1 MQNKAMNSPDPHEPV
16 PPSSR
21 APETYPAPAQAWYLV
36 GVLMVLYVFSFID
49 RQILGLLVDPI
60 KREFGVSD
68 TQVGLLQG
76 LTFAVFYCV
85 LGIPAGWLV
94 DRFSRRWIVAIG
106 VFLWSIAATACG
118 LAAGF
123 WQLVAAR
130 MGVGVGE
137 AALSPSAY
145 SLIGDAFPRAR
156 LGRALGVYNMGIPIG
171 SGLALIL
178 GGLVVNAVST
188 SDAAYVLPLVG
199 EVRSWQMVFI
209 VTGLPGVLLCL
220 LMFTVR
226 DPPRRGLLMAGGDT
240 PRHVSM
246 RETLRFVWDRVDFF
260 GPFFVAVG
268 LLSIIGYGFLGWL
281 PTALHRRFDVP
292 VGDVAIMNGVFTLVL
307 NTTGIFLAGRIADAL
322 AGRGVGDAAMRVCLV
337 IAVSNTL
344 WGTLGPLMPT
354 LGSAYVLLAFLAC
367 TMSAYTAMAPLAINM
382 ITPNQMRGQV
392 AALYLLVNNLIGL
405 GLGPTLMPL
414 VSDYLLDDPGKVYQA
429 MAIVT
434 AACGALAAALYA
446 WICPRYARLVKE
458 AAAWN

>member
-1 MQNKAMNSPDPHEPV
+1 MSPNPQFQAVDT
-16 PPSSR
+16 R
-21 APETYPAPAQAWYLV
+21 RAWYLV

-49 RQILGLLVDPI
+49 RQILGLLVEPI

-76 LTFAVFYCV
+76 LTFAVFYCT

-118 LAAGF
+118 MAASF

-145 SLIGDAFPRAR
+145 SLIGDAFPRER

-188 SDAAYVLPLVG
+188 SDAVHVLPVLG

-226 DPPRRGLLMAGGDT
+226 EPPRRGLLMAEGET

-246 RETLRFVWDRVDFF
+246 GETLRFVWDRIGFF

-268 LLSIIGYGFLGWL
+268 LLSIIGYGLLGWL
-281 PTALHRRFDVP
+281 PTAFHRRFDVP
-292 VGDVAIMNGVFTLVL
+292 VGDVAIVNGVFTLVL
-307 NTTGIFLAGRIADAL
+307 NTAGIFLSGRIADGL
-322 AGRGVGDAAMRVCLV
+322 SGRGVVDAAMRICLV
-337 IAVSNTL
+337 IAVLNTL
-344 WGTLGPLMPT
+344 WGTVGPLMPT
-354 LGSAYVLLAFLAC
+354 LGGAYVLLALMAC
-367 TMSAYTAMAPLAINM
+367 TMSVYTAMAPLAINLV
-382 ITPNQMRGQV
+382 TPNQMRGQV
-392 AALYLLVNNLIGL
+392 AALYLLMNNMIGL
-405 GLGPTLMPL
+405 GLGPTLMPM
-414 VSDYLLDDPGKVYQA
+414 VSDYLLNDPAKIYQA
-429 MAIVT
+429 IAIVIFL
-434 AACGALAAALYA
+434 CGTLAALLFA

-458 AAAWN
+458 ASAWS

>member
-1 MQNKAMNSPDPHEPV
+1 MPPKPEIPSPD
-16 PPSSR
+16 S
-21 APETYPAPAQAWYLV
+21 YPAPARAWYLV
-36 GVLMVLYVFSFID
+36 GVLMVLYVLSFID
-49 RQILGLLVDPI
+49 RQILGLLVEPI

-76 LTFAVFYCV
+76 LTFAVFYCT

-118 LAAGF
+118 LATGF

-145 SLIGDAFPRAR
+145 SLIGDAFPKER
-156 LGRALGVYNMGIPIG
+156 LGRALGVYNTGIPLG

-178 GGLVVNAVST
+178 GGMVVNAVST
-188 SDAAYVLPLVG
+188 SDAVHVLPLLG

-226 DPPRRGLLMAGGDT
+226 EPPRRGLLTAGGDVARRVT
-240 PRHVSM
+240 LG
-246 RETLRFVWDRVDFF
+246 ETLAFVWKRIDFF

-268 LLSIIGYGFLGWL
+268 LLSIIGYGFLSWL
-281 PTALHRRFDVP
+281 PTALHRRFDAP
-292 VGDVAIMNGVFTLVL
+292 VGDIAIVNGVFTLAL
-307 NTTGIFLAGRIADAL
+307 NTSGILLAGRIADTL
-322 AGRGVGDAAMRVCLV
+322 AGRGVRDAAMRICVV
-337 IAVSNTL
+337 IALSNTL

-354 LGSAYVLLAFLAC
+354 LHSAYVLLACLAC
-367 TMSAYTAMAPLAINM
+367 TMSAYTALSPLAINM
-382 ITPNQMRGQV
+382 VTPNQMRGQIS
-392 AALYLLVNNLIGL
+392 AMYLLMSNLIGL

-414 VSDYLLDDPGKVYQA
+414 VSDYLLDDPTRVYQA
-429 MAIVT
+429 IAIVT
-434 AACGALAAALYA
+434 AGCGSLAALLYTM
-446 WICPRYARLVKE
+446 IRKPYARLVQE
-458 AAAWN
+458 AAAWQ

>member
-1 MQNKAMNSPDPHEPV
+1 MAN
-16 PPSSR
+16 PSTSEAS
-21 APETYPAPAQAWYLV
+21 APYPAPRAAWYLV
-36 GVLMVLYVFSFID
+36 GVLMVLYVLSFID
-49 RQILGLLVDPI
+49 RQILGLLVEPI

-76 LTFAVFYCV
+76 LTFAVFYCT

-145 SLIGDAFPRAR
+145 SLIGDAFPRER
-156 LGRALGVYNMGIPIG
+156 LGRALGVYNTGIPLG

-178 GGLVVNAVST
+178 GGMVVNAVAT
-188 SDAAYVLPLVG
+188 SDATHVLPVLG
-199 EVRSWQMVFI
+199 EVRGWQLVFI
-209 VTGLPGVLLCL
+209 LTGLPGMLLCL

-226 DPPRRGLLMAGGDT
+226 EPPRRGLLTVEGGVV
-240 PRHVSM
+240 RHVSL
-246 RETLRFVWDRVDFF
+246 RETLRFVRERAE
-260 GPFFVAVG
+260 FFVPFAFAVG

-292 VGDVAIMNGVFTLVL
+292 VGDVAIVNGVFTVVL
-307 NTTGIFLAGRIADAL
+307 NTTGILLAGRIADAL
-322 AGRGVGDAAMRVCLV
+322 AARGVGDAAMRVCVV

-354 LGSAYVLLAFLAC
+354 LHGAYALLAMLAF

-382 ITPNQMRGQV
+382 VTPNQMRGQV
-392 AALYLLVNNLIGL
+392 AALYLQIGRAH
-405 GLGPTLMPL
+405 
-414 VSDYLLDDPGKVYQA
+414 V
-429 MAIVT
+429 
-434 AACGALAAALYA
+434 
-446 WICPRYARLVKE
+446 
-458 AAAWN
+458 

>member
-1 MQNKAMNSPDPHEPV
+1 MSTDTQTAPLQV
-16 PPSSR
+16 PGHYAATGR
-21 APETYPAPAQAWYLV
+21 AWYLV
-36 GVLMVLYVFSFID
+36 GVLMVLYMFSFID
-49 RQILGLLVDPI
+49 RQILGLLVEPI
-60 KREFGVSD
+60 KREFNVSD
-68 TQVGLLQG
+68 TQVGMLQG
-76 LTFAVFYCV
+76 LTFGLFYCT
-85 LGIPAGWLV
+85 LGIPAGLLA

-118 LAAGF
+118 MAAGF

-145 SLIGDAFPRAR
+145 SMIGDAFPRER

-178 GGLVVNAVST
+178 GGMVVNAVSA
-188 SDAAYVLPLVG
+188 SDAVHVLPVLG
-199 EVRSWQMVFI
+199 EVRSWQIVFI
-209 VTGLPGVLLCL
+209 VTGLPGLLLCL

-226 DPPRRGLLMAGGDT
+226 EPPRRGLLLVDGERPT
-240 PRHVSM
+240 PVRL
-246 RETLRFVWDRVDFF
+246 RETLRFVWQRFDFF
-260 GPFFVAVG
+260 GPFSLAVG

-292 VGDVAIMNGVFTLVL
+292 VGDVAIVLGASTLVL
-307 NTTGIFLAGRIADAL
+307 NTAGIVLSGRIADAL
-322 AGRGVGDAAMRVCLV
+322 AARGMRDAAMRVCVV

-354 LGSAYVLLAFLAC
+354 LGSAYVLLAFLSL

-382 ITPNQMRGQV
+382 VTPNQMRGQV
-392 AALYLLVNNLIGL
+392 AALYLLMNNLIGL

-414 VSDYLLDDPGKVYQA
+414 VSDYLLGDPARVYQS

-434 AACGALAAALYA
+434 GVSGALAALLYA
-446 WICPRYARLVKE
+446 RICPRYARLVQE
-458 AAAWN
+458 SAQWN

>member
-1 MQNKAMNSPDPHEPV
+1 MPPKPEIPSPD
-16 PPSSR
+16 S
-21 APETYPAPAQAWYLV
+21 YPAPARAWYLV
-36 GVLMVLYVFSFID
+36 GVLMVLYVLSFID
-49 RQILGLLVDPI
+49 RQILGLLVEPI

-76 LTFAVFYCV
+76 LTFAVFYCT

-118 LAAGF
+118 LATGF

-145 SLIGDAFPRAR
+145 SLIGDAFPKER
-156 LGRALGVYNMGIPIG
+156 LGRALGVYNTGIPLG

-178 GGLVVNAVST
+178 GGMVVNAVST
-188 SDAAYVLPLVG
+188 SDAVHVLPLLG

-226 DPPRRGLLMAGGDT
+226 EPPRRGLLTAGGDVARRVT
-240 PRHVSM
+240 LG
-246 RETLRFVWDRVDFF
+246 ETLAFVWQRLDFF

-292 VGDVAIMNGVFTLVL
+292 VGDVAIVNGVFTLVL
-307 NTTGIFLAGRIADAL
+307 NTSGILLAGRIADTL
-322 AGRGVGDAAMRVCLV
+322 AGRGVRDAAMRICVV
-337 IAVSNTL
+337 IALSNTL

-354 LGSAYVLLAFLAC
+354 LHSAYVLLACLAC
-367 TMSAYTAMAPLAINM
+367 TMSAYTALSPLAINM
-382 ITPNQMRGQV
+382 VTPNQMRGQIS
-392 AALYLLVNNLIGL
+392 AMYLLMSNLIGL

-414 VSDYLLDDPGKVYQA
+414 VSDYLLDDPTRVYQA
-429 MAIVT
+429 IAIVT
-434 AACGALAAALYA
+434 AGCGSLAALLYTM
-446 WICPRYARLVKE
+446 IRKPYARLVQE
-458 AAAWN
+458 AAAWQ